1 MRSVAVLV
9 AMLALTAG
17 SAQAQRTPSVLFIGN
32 SFTYGY
38 GSAAR
43 FYRSD
48 TVTDLNDEGIGGV
61 PALFESFADQ
71 LGLDYDVYLETRS
84 GSGFEFHL
92 ENKMAELTSRPW
104 DIVVFHGQSTLDLD
118 NPGDPTKFLTTGQEL
133 VQVLHSNNPA
143 VEIYPTA
150 TWSRADETYPED
162 GAWHGEPI
170 EAMAIDVR
178 AAYDMLASVTHGIT
192 RISPV
197 GEAFTQA
204 WHDGVADPDP
214 YDGIDV
220 DKLDLWTF
228 DHYHASAAGYYLEA
242 LVVFGNVT
250 GMDPRSL
257 GRGECSGFELGFS
270 ADQVQA
276 LQQVAFEALDADGVT
291 LVTPAGHEPPR
302 RQNRC
307 AVS

>member
-1 MRSVAVLV
+1 V
-9 AMLALTAG
+9 LALAPG
-17 SAQAQRTPSVLFIGN
+17 AVRAQQAPTILFIGN

-43 FYRSD
+43 FYRPE

-61 PALFESFADQ
+61 PALFKSFADQ
-71 LGLDYDVYLETRS
+71 LGLDYDVYLETRG

-92 ENKMAELTSRPW
+92 ENKMAELTSHPW

-133 VQVLHSNNPA
+133 VHVLHSANRD

-150 TWSRADETYPED
+150 TWSRPDETYPDD

-170 EAMAIDVR
+170 EAMGEDVR
-178 AAYDMLASVTHGIT
+178 AAYDMLATTTGGIT
-192 RISPV
+192 RINPV
-197 GEAFTQA
+197 GEAFARA
-204 WHDGVADPDP
+204 WQDGVSDANP
-214 YDGIDV
+214 YDGVEV
-220 DKLDLWTF
+220 DKLDLWTY

-250 GMDPRSL
+250 GMDPRFL
-257 GRGECSGFELGFS
+257 GSGECSGFELGFS
-270 ADQVQA
+270 ADQVAA
-276 LQQVAFEALDADGVT
+276 LQEVAVEALDAEGVEMGA
-291 LVTPAGHEPPR
+291 PEGREPPR

-307 AVS
+307 AAP